1 MNCGSKFFKRME
13 WVSAIFL
20 SPVVFALVPSKIGQ
34 ASQNINFENEG
45 EIQTANLRK
54 GNQNSLSL
62 VGSGKQNMSLGQVN
76 SSKTLNHV
84 REMREHFSE
93 GNLKTICAVSTA
105 PNRQPLLPG
114 RPWTAQRILCMETFC
129 SCV

>member
-62 VGSGKQNMSLGQVN
+62 VGSGKQNMSLRQAN

-84 REMREHFSE
+84 RKM
-93 GNLKTICAVSTA
+93 C
-105 PNRQPLLPG
+105 
-114 RPWTAQRILCMETFC
+114 
-129 SCV
+129 

>member
-13 WVSAIFL
+13 WVSAIFYL
-20 SPVVFALVPSKIGQ
+20 FVFALVPSKVGQ

-62 VGSGKQNMSLGQVN
+62 VGNGKQNMSLRQVN

-84 REMREHFSE
+84 RKM
-93 GNLKTICAVSTA
+93 C
-105 PNRQPLLPG
+105 
-114 RPWTAQRILCMETFC
+114 
-129 SCV
+129 